1 MAVAAQLAEII
12 TPAAVVARP
21 AEIITP
27 VVITA
32 RPVAAMAQPVAVD
45 LQEEELHLAVD
56 LPAVV
61 PVDSQVAVS
70 VVVLLHL

>member
-1 MAVAAQLAEII
+1 MAMAAELAEIV
-12 TPAAVVARP
+12 TPAAVAARQ
-21 AEIITP
+21 
-27 VVITA
+27 
-32 RPVAAMAQPVAVD
+32 VAAMAQQVAVD
-45 LQEEELHLAVD
+45 SQEEELHLEVD